1 MDVKEIKKFGFYS
14 LAAELQELPNSY
26 TSYVNAPDGVTYFI
40 KIPKGLQSGSAAGR
54 MFSNTLQKLK
64 SINNPFVG
72 KIVDYGIEQG
82 FFYLVMEDYSSYQT
96 LTNLASNDPFTLS
109 EALRLWYKCTM
120 AMQSLSG
127 SNIFH
132 RDLHP
137 DNILLSDNG
146 FKIIDIGWAE
156 LEHAISKNE
165 QQIIVAKEFAAPE
178 LIQQNESLNR
188 RHSDIYSLAQ
198 IIVYLL
204 LGHALFFEHR
214 NNTRRLQLLKAKY
227 LDEPQEEAAELLVDT
242 IKKCLD
248 PEPQKRFNDYVS
260 LLDAVKKLIG
270 SSAGIENGTA
280 LLFPL
285 DDRADL
291 TQLITNTSEGIY
303 IELAKNADDKYPLRL
318 ATKDFYVDGAIE
330 IPCVQTFAKKE
341 KLKVLAL
348 PENTTAFIIGE
359 YFHKSEFDVN
369 HKRIH
374 DRILKYGYFIS
385 GINLD
390 NLYQV
395 TDAEQKFI
403 NVVELN
409 ERLRIELKVDNLV
422 PPLVKSQD
430 TEFMKWD
437 TLLKEEMAY
446 IKENAFTIKYSEVK
460 IEESKSEATF
470 KLVNPVVQTVLDF
483 ISKTR
488 KEDEITLVI
497 PGSTKDRRGRDVSIG
512 YADYYNKDIK
522 ELKLK
527 NFSGDKNAIP
537 FNGVLAEDIEKELI
551 QYKRQRS
558 AMTDFKKAEM
568 VNPELRKYIFNAAQL
583 PEAGL
588 IQSGIEVISKT
599 KDNKPV
605 PFKDSQI
612 NAVEKSLFRAPYVLI
627 QGPPG
632 TGKTTVITEVIRQLV
647 KRNPEVK
654 ILITSQTNLAVDN
667 VLKKIAKD
675 KNIRFIRL
683 GAEDKISFQE
693 LRKESYDSKL
703 KTWGDRARNKS
714 QQHFTSNYKKTEL
727 NLVLQKIV
735 DVYEAN
741 KHNWKE
747 AKVKLTQ
754 VLSFGKHAYVG
765 LATNL
770 ESKADFENGLKQFL
784 PEQLSTYN
792 QVKSIHNKWLQII
805 SNINDKPA
813 ITQRM
818 VNSVNVIA
826 ATCNHIAAGM
836 YRNYKFTF
844 DYMIM
849 DEAAKATLPE
859 TLVPLNMAKNVILIG
874 DHKQLPPLVLSTK
887 SVKQKV
893 EEKLKTQLDEANI
906 DFNKMYLEEPTL
918 FETMYENA
926 PDDYRELLDTQ
937 FRMPLT
943 LGNMVSKFVYKNKLK
958 SEEGN
963 CGAPHSII
971 PFEPIVLVD
980 TSDSEK
986 RFSKQNGHSHA
997 NAYNAKI
1004 IHDLLVYIDSFDEV
1018 KNYTVGVITGYS
1030 SQVNEL
1036 ERMLRGKKF
1045 KNIVVPEDFRNAS
1058 EKELVVSTVDKFQ
1071 GSEKDIIIFDVVK
1084 SEVNGT
1090 LGFLAM
1096 ENRINVAF
1104 SRAQRLMI
1112 CVGDAKFIKNTPSKT
1127 GKKVLLQEFTEF
1139 MLSNAQVLAS
1149 EEIEKLK
1156 NNG

>member
-1 MDVKEIKKFGFYS
+1 MEVKEINKFGFYT
-14 LAAELQELPNSY
+14 LLQPLQELPNSY
-26 TSYVNAPDGVTYFI
+26 ISYVNAPDGKPYFI

-72 KIVDYGIEQG
+72 KIIDYGIEQG
-82 FFYLVMEDYSSYQT
+82 FFYLVMEDYSAYQT
-96 LTNLASNDPFTLS
+96 LADESSTEPYTLS
-109 EALRLWYKCTM
+109 QALRLWYKC
-120 AMQSLSG
+120 AIALHSLSG

-137 DNILLSDNG
+137 NNIVLSEKG

-165 QQIIVAKEFAAPE
+165 HQLNVAKEFAAPE

-198 IIVYLL
+198 IIVYLI
-204 LGHALFFEHR
+204 LGHSVFFEYR
-214 NNTRRLQLLKAKY
+214 NNERRLQLIKGKY
-227 LDEPQEEAAELLVDT
+227 HNEPEEKLVELLINT
-242 IKKCLD
+242 LKKCLD
-248 PEPQKRFNDYVS
+248 PDPQKRFGDYVS
-260 LLDAVKKLIG
+260 LQEAVKKLIG
-270 SSAGIENGTA
+270 SNAGMENGTA
-280 LLFPL
+280 LLLPL
-285 DDRADL
+285 DTSADL
-291 TQLITNTSEGIY
+291 TKLITNAAEGIY
-303 IELAKNADDKYPLRL
+303 FEPSQNKDDKCHLRI
-318 ATKDFYVDGAIE
+318 ATSDYYIDGAIVV
-330 IPCVQTFAKKE
+330 PCLQTFTKRE
-341 KLKVLAL
+341 RLKIINL
-348 PENTTAFIIGE
+348 PENQSALLFGE
-359 YFHKSEFDVN
+359 YFHKSEFDIN

-374 DRILKYGYFIS
+374 ERILKHGYFIS
-385 GINLD
+385 AMKLANI
-390 NLYQV
+390 YAV
-395 TDAEQKFI
+395 SDANAEFI
-403 NVVELN
+403 DVNELSSRLKVEL
-409 ERLRIELKVDNLV
+409 KADSLV
-422 PPLVKSQD
+422 PRLLKGQD
-430 TEFMKWD
+430 NEFLKWD

-460 IEESKSEATF
+460 IEEQKSEATF
-470 KLVNPVVQTVLDF
+470 KLVNPIDQTIFDF

-488 KEDEITLVI
+488 KEEDITLVI
-497 PGSTKDRRGRDVSIG
+497 PGINKDNKGRDVSIG
-512 YADYYNKDIK
+512 YADSYNNDKK
-522 ELKLK
+522 ELKVK
-527 NFSGDKNAIP
+527 NFTGDKNAIP

-568 VNPELRKYIFNAAQL
+568 VNPELRKYIFNASQL

-588 IQSGIEVISKT
+588 LQSDIEVISKT
-599 KDNKPV
+599 NDNKPV

-612 NAVEKSLFRAPYVLI
+612 NAVEKCLFRGPYVLI

-703 KTWGDRARNKS
+703 KTWGDRAREKS
-714 QQHFTSNYKKTEL
+714 KQNFNSNYKKIEL
-727 NLVLQKIV
+727 NPILCNIV
-735 DVYEAN
+735 DVFEAN
-741 KHNWKE
+741 KNNWKD
-747 AKVKLTQ
+747 AKGKLTQ
-754 VLSFGKHAYVG
+754 VLSFGKHAYAG
-765 LATNL
+765 LTANL
-770 ESKADFENGLKQFL
+770 QSKEEFEKALKKYL
-784 PEQLSTYN
+784 PEQLASYN
-792 QVKSIHNKWLQII
+792 QLKAIHNKWLQII

-813 ITQRM
+813 ITSRM
-818 VNSVNVIA
+818 MNSVNVIA
-826 ATCNHIAAGM
+826 ATCNHIAAGL
-836 YRNYKFTF
+836 YRNYKFNF

-859 TLVPLNMAKNVILIG
+859 TLVPLNMAKNIILIG

-887 SVKQKV
+887 SVKEKV
-893 EEKLKTQLDEANI
+893 EQKLKTQLDEANI

-926 PDDYRELLDTQ
+926 PDDYREMLDTQ
-937 FRMPLT
+937 FRMPIT
-943 LGNMVSKFVYKNKLK
+943 LGNMVSKFVYKNKLL
-958 SEEGN
+958 SEAGN
-963 CGAPHSII
+963 CGAAHTIK

-980 TSDSEK
+980 TSDSEQ
-986 RFSKQNGHSHA
+986 RFSIQNGHSHA
-997 NAYNAKI
+997 NTYNAKTI
-1004 IHDLLVYIDSFDEV
+1004 YNLLLYIDSFDEV
-1018 KNYTVGVITGYS
+1018 KNYTVGVITGYL

-1045 KNIVVPEDFRNAS
+1045 KNIVVPEDFRKAS
-1058 EKELVVSTVDKFQ
+1058 EKELVISTVDKFQ
-1071 GSEKDIIIFDVVK
+1071 GSEKDIIIFDIVK

-1112 CVGDAKFIKNTPSKT
+1112 CVGDAKFVKNTPSKT
-1127 GKKVLLQEFTEF
+1127 GKKVLLQEFVEF
-1139 MLSNAQVLAS
+1139 MLANSQVMPS
-1149 EEIEKLK
+1149 EEIVKLK
-1156 NNG
+1156 TNG